1 MPKPTLRGVQLIG
14 CTTNVTIASDD
25 EILVLLLPETPAAVA
40 DDEVA
45 KVTVTELFDDD
56 TRGVD

>member
-1 MPKPTLRGVQLIG
+1 M
-14 CTTNVTIASDD
+14 
-25 EILVLLLPETPAAVA
+25 LPEAAAVA
-40 DDEVA
+40 DDDVA